1 MYLWCLFYYFFAIW
15 YDTRDL
21 YSPTRDW
28 THALCSGS
36 VGSLD
41 LQESPCLCLFMPSS
55 DSVSSVQSLSC
66 VWLFVTPWIAARQ
79 ASQSIT
85 NSRSLLKLMPIESVM
100 PSSHLIPCR
109 PLLLLPPIP
118 PSIRV
123 FPVSELF
130 AWGGPISSIQ
140 FPSDRLGIFQFSSIL
155 MLSTRRGRQIAQGKG
170 SDLQD
175 WAHLPR
181 QSQSQSNHN
190 PNYRSNPST
199 GCPLCFWPTGYGL
212 ESPVLLSGVINL
224 LEWLTELRETLSS
237 FLQKHVIQERKNEK
251 LRARSVGRSLELRCP
266 LRVYLC
272 LPAPH
277 LFTNQDVHWTLFF
290 RGFME
295 VSLHRQE

>member
-1 MYLWCLFYYFFAIW
+1 MVW
-15 YDTRDL
+15 
-21 YSPTRDW
+21 
-28 THALCSGS
+28 HSGS
-36 VGSLD
+36 LFSNQGLNSCP
-41 LQESPCLCLFMPSS
+41 LQWKCGISGPPGKS
-55 DSVSSVQSLSC
+55 
-66 VWLFVTPWIAARQ
+66 LFVSFYAIKWF
-79 ASQSIT
+79 S
-85 NSRSLLKLMPIESVM
+85 
-100 PSSHLIPCR
+100 
-109 PLLLLPPIP
+109 
-118 PSIRV
+118 
-123 FPVSELF
+123 
-130 AWGGPISSIQ
+130 
-140 FPSDRLGIFQFSSIL
+140 QFSSVTQLCLTLCDPMNRSTPGLPVYHQLPEFTQTHAHWVGDAIQPSHP
-155 MLSTRRGRQIAQGKG
+155 LSSPSPPAPNPSQHQGLFQWVNSSHEVAQLAQSNSHQTDWASSSSAQFWCCPPGGGARSHRGRAQTCKTEPTFHVR
-170 SDLQD
+170 
-175 WAHLPR
+175 A
-181 QSQSQSNHN
+181 NHN